1 MVCVD
6 VVNIFD
12 FSDRVNSSKD
22 CHGFDCP
29 LICSK
34 VLFRTQEKLQTP
46 PNCRMK
52 AEEMSMDGKDLPGGE
67 MLPYYQYD
75 LEMTL
80 STWLSL
86 FVK

>member
-1 MVCVD
+1 MVCVRCGN
-6 VVNIFD
+6 VFD

-22 CHGFDCP
+22 CHG
-29 LICSK
+29 LIVLSYALK
-34 VLFRTQEKLQTP
+34 VLFRTQEKLQAP

-52 AEEMSMDGKDLPGGE
+52 AEMKHGGKDLPGGE